1 MENRV
6 LLSPPNSFEGAM
18 ARPAGIFTRDTFQ
31 FFRDLARNNRKVWMD
46 ENRERYQQFV
56 VKPFR
61 RLLEELSPAVL
72 RLDSRFETAGRTG
85 ANFSRI
91 NRDIRF
97 AKDKTPYRAQMYL
110 QFAPT
115 FPGEGETGQL
125 YTGISADAVT
135 AGFRIYTGS
144 KRKESALGRIAEPRA
159 LAQPKWV
166 AQQKKRLGR
175 RYESYWYTMEKGE
188 WTKRDGWPTEAED
201 WRKLQGWI
209 VRAKLGPTCA
219 MRASFPQEI
228 NKIYRELFP
237 LLRFTSL
244 ED

>member
-1 MENRV
+1 MA
-6 LLSPPNSFEGAM
+6 GAK
-18 ARPAGIFTRDTFQ
+18 PIFTRDTFQ

-46 ENRERYQQFV
+46 ENRERYQEFV

-72 RLDSRFETAGRTG
+72 QLDARFDTTGGTG

-110 QFAPT
+110 KVSAPLA
-115 FPGEGETGQL
+115 GGSETGQL

-135 AGFRIYTGS
+135 AGFRIYSGS
-144 KRKESALGRIAEPRA
+144 KRKQSALGQIAEPRI
-159 LAQPKWV
+159 LAAAKWPG
-166 AQQKKRLGR
+166 QQKKRLGR
-175 RYESYWYTMEKGE
+175 RYESYWYSVEKGG
-188 WTKRDGWPTEAED
+188 WTKRDGWPISTDE
-201 WRKLQGWI
+201 WKKLQGWI
-209 VRAKLGPTCA
+209 VRRKLKPADAT
-219 MRASFPQEI
+219 RANFPQEI
-228 NKIYRELFP
+228 AKIFREVFP

-244 ED
+244 ND

>member
-1 MENRV
+1 
-6 LLSPPNSFEGAM
+6 M
-18 ARPAGIFTRDTFQ
+18 AKSEPIFTRATFQ

-46 ENRERYQQFV
+46 ANRERYQQFV
-56 VKPFR
+56 IQPFR
-61 RLLEELSPAVL
+61 RLLEELSSAVL
-72 RLDSRFETAGRTG
+72 ELDSRFDTSGRTG

-110 QFAPT
+110 KFSPLFAGD
-115 FPGEGETGQL
+115 GEIGQL

-144 KRKESALGRIAEPRA
+144 KRKESTLGQIAEPHA
-159 LAQPKWV
+159 IAQPKWA

-175 RYESYWYTMEKGE
+175 RYESYWYTSEKGE
-188 WTKRDGWPTEAED
+188 WTKHDGWPVAVED
-201 WRKLQGWI
+201 WKKMQGWI
-209 VRAKLGPTCA
+209 VRRKLKLADASRATFPRELAKI
-219 MRASFPQEI
+219 F
-228 NKIYRELFP
+228 RELFP

-244 ED
+244 DD